1 MREERDVGEGGLVNR
16 GHAEKTVKTENQT
29 GGQTDR
35 QTDTQTGNKNTQM
48 ESPTSTSQR
57 AFELVASVFL
67 PLPVVLRNT
76 LWVSSIPL
84 VSPVR
89 NFSCSAWNSRTMSP
103 WEVEGRRTSE
113 SAYPNIAMCCTCV
126 CAKLLMYK
134 A

>member
-1 MREERDVGEGGLVNR
+1 MGEGGLMNR
-16 GHAEKTVKTENQT
+16 EDMPKRRV
-29 GGQTDR
+29 GQRTRHTDR
-35 QTDTQTGNKNTQM
+35 QTGNKTSQM
-48 ESPTSTSQR
+48 ESPTSTSQS

-103 WEVEGRRTSE
+103 WGVEGRGTSE
-113 SAYPNIAMCCTCV
+113 SAYHNIALYSTYVCV
-126 CAKLLMYK
+126 
-134 A
+134 